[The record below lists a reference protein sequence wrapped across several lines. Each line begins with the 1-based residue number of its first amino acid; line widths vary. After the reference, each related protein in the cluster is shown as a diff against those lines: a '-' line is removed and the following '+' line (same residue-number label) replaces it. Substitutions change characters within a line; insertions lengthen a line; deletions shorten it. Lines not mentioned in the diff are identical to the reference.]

1 MKKILTSSNYEI
13 IPLDTRTNV
22 RFYTSVDSGSYVPP
36 HWHDAI
42 EIIYL
47 FEGQLKIN
55 TEKSTQILHQDQCI
69 LIPPGEIHSTLCA
82 TLIRQLYFKFRKFL
96 WKSLFPM

>member
-47 FEGQLKIN
+47 FEGTIKN
-55 TEKSTQILHQDQCI
+55 KTQKKALRFMHQDQCTTNN
-69 LIPPGEIHSTLCA
+69 LT
-82 TLIRQLYFKFRKFL
+82 
-96 WKSLFPM
+96 W

>member
-55 TEKSTQILHQDQCI
+55 TEKM
-69 LIPPGEIHSTLCA
+69 HSDSASGSMYTNTA
-82 TLIRQLYFKFRKFL
+82 
-96 WKSLFPM
+96 W

>member
-55 TEKSTQILHQDQCI
+55 TEKSTQILHHI
-69 LIPPGEIHSTLCA
+69 MVS
-82 TLIRQLYFKFRKFL
+82 
-96 WKSLFPM
+96 